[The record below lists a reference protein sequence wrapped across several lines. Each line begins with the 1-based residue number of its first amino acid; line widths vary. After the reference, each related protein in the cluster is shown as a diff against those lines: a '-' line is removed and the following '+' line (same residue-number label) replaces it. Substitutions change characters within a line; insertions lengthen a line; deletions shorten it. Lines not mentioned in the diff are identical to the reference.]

1 MHLHSKATSQPTDV
15 ATFNVRK
22 LWEVMAP
29 KSSQSLAGEPDD
41 VAKTH
46 KVKEKKDGAPEKLPG
61 SAREILHAAYL
72 VATLARLELLPFRV
86 SSG

>member
-1 MHLHSKATSQPTDV
+1 MWQHWMS
-15 ATFNVRK
+15 NVGK

-61 SAREILHAAYL
+61 SAICMQR
-72 VATLARLELLPFRV
+72 TL
-86 SSG
+86 

>member
-1 MHLHSKATSQPTDV
+1 MS
-15 ATFNVRK
+15 NVGK

-61 SAREILHAAYL
+61 SAICMQR
-72 VATLARLELLPFRV
+72 TL
-86 SSG
+86 